1 MKDFWRWLI
10 SLETQQ
16 MYIEE
21 IPTKKESKYFMN
33 MTQIRF
39 ELLTNRKQ
47 DTAWLCVNPTS
58 AEAGRVQNSLKKKQS
73 PGLRR

>member
-1 MKDFWRWLI
+1 M
-10 SLETQQ
+10 ETQQ

-39 ELLTNRKQ
+39 ELLTNKEQQ
-47 DTAWLCVNPTS
+47 DTAWLCANPTS
-58 AEAGRVQNSLKKKQS
+58 AGAGGEQSSLKKK
-73 PGLRR
+73 PRRRRR